1 MTFALPTITGVTP
14 IRCTRFTVMGE
25 PRSKQRPR
33 VTQRGT
39 FTPKET
45 IEAEKRVRDA
55 WRMAGEQKYE
65 HQVIVDLRFY
75 NGNKRRR
82 DIDNMAKLVLD
93 ALNKEAFDDDYQ
105 VVGVNMYKFFTDADK
120 ARTEVVIQE
129 VVDWPD
135 ERKAVP
141 ALFSP

>member
-1 MTFALPTITGVTP
+1 
-14 IRCTRFTVMGE
+14 
-25 PRSKQRPR
+25 

>member
-1 MTFALPTITGVTP
+1 MILENPILIGVTP
-14 IRCTRFTVMGE
+14 IRAVKFVVQGE

-45 IEAEKRVRDA
+45 IEAEKRVRQG
-55 WRMAGEQKYE
+55 WRIAGESKFE

-105 VVGVNMYKFFTDADK
+105 VVGVNMYKFFTDPDR
-120 ARTEVVIQE
+120 ARTEIIIQE
-129 VVDWPD
+129 VVEWPD
-135 ERKAVP
+135 ERQAVP
-141 ALFSP
+141 ALFSS

>member
-1 MTFALPTITGVTP
+1 MIFDNPILTGVTP
-14 IRCTRFTVMGE
+14 IRAVKFTVMGE

-45 IEAEKRVRDA
+45 IEAEKRVRDG
-55 WRMAGEQKYE
+55 WRMAGEAKFEY
-65 HQVIVDLRFY
+65 QVIVDLRFF

-105 VVGVNMYKFFTDADK
+105 VVGVNMYKFFTDPDK
-120 ARTEVVIQE
+120 ARTEIVIQE
-129 VVDWPD
+129 VVEWPD
-135 ERKAVP
+135 ERQAVS
-141 ALFSP
+141 ALFSS

>member
-1 MTFALPTITGVTP
+1 MSVESPILIGVTP
-14 IRCTRFTVMGE
+14 IRAVKFTVMGE

-45 IEAEKRVRDA
+45 LEAEKRVRDG
-55 WRMAGEQKYE
+55 WRIAGEPKFDY
-65 HQVIVDLRFY
+65 QVIVDLRFY

-105 VVGVNMYKFFTDADK
+105 VVGVNMYKFFTDPEK
-120 ARTEVVIQE
+120 ARTEITIQE
-129 VVDWPD
+129 VIEWPD

-141 ALFSP
+141 ALFSA

>member
-1 MTFALPTITGVTP
+1 MNTQPATTGVTP
-14 IRCTRFTVMGE
+14 PKAASFVVYGE

-45 IEAEKRVRDA
+45 LDAEKRVRNA
-55 WRMAGEQKYE
+55 WRELGVSKFE
-65 HQVIVDLRFY
+65 HQVVVYLAFY

-82 DIDNMAKLVLD
+82 DIDNMAKLILD
-93 ALNKEAFDDDYQ
+93 ALNREAFDDDYQ
-105 VVGVNMYKFFTDADK
+105 VVGVNMCKIFTDKDK
-120 ARTEVVIQE
+120 ARTTVRIVEVVE
-129 VVDWPD
+129 WPD

-141 ALFSP
+141 TLFSS

>member
-1 MTFALPTITGVTP
+1 MIFDNPILTGVTP
-14 IRCTRFTVMGE
+14 IRAVKFTVMGE

-45 IEAEKRVRDA
+45 IEAEKRVRDG
-55 WRMAGEQKYE
+55 WRMAGEAKFEY
-65 HQVIVDLRFY
+65 QVIVDLRFF

-105 VVGVNMYKFFTDADK
+105 VVGVNMYKFFTDPDK
-120 ARTEVVIQE
+120 ARTEIIIQE
-129 VVDWPD
+129 VVEWPD
-135 ERKAVP
+135 ERQAVS
-141 ALFSP
+141 ALFSS

>member
-1 MTFALPTITGVTP
+1 MIFDNPILTGVTP
-14 IRCTRFTVMGE
+14 IRAVKFTVMGE

-45 IEAEKRVRDA
+45 IEAEKRVRDG
-55 WRMAGEQKYE
+55 WRMAGEAKFEY
-65 HQVIVDLRFY
+65 QVIVDLRFF

-105 VVGVNMYKFFTDADK
+105 VVGVNMYKFFTDPDR
-120 ARTEVVIQE
+120 ARTEIIIQE
-129 VVDWPD
+129 VVEWPD
-135 ERKAVP
+135 ERQAVS
-141 ALFSP
+141 ALFSS